1 MFSLAISAVNIALPA
16 FAAERPAAAAPLL
29 LLPPLPIDISHRYK
43 KRFYGYFILVTFFTF
58 LTFFLFSKRFL
69 YFKKVGK
76 QINKNRFQNN
86 SNEIDL

>member
-1 MFSLAISAVNIALPA
+1 VFSLAISAVNIALPA

-58 LTFFLFSKRFL
+58 LTFF
-69 YFKKVGK
+69 YFPNVFYILKKLASRLTRTAFK
-76 QINKNRFQNN
+76 ITATK
-86 SNEIDL
+86 